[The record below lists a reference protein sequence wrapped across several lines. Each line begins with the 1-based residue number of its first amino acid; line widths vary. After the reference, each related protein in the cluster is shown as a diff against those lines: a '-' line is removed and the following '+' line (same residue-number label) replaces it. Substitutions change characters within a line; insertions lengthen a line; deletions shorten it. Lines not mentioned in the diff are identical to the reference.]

1 MIESSAP
8 STPDVAL
15 QPVSEP
21 QPLRSALLER
31 IPGIVHGLTYR
42 VPGMGRAEGNIGY
55 SGGRDK
61 DDAWAMR
68 HLWAE
73 AIGFDIGLM
82 VNVGQVHGNEVIRA
96 YAEDAGRGAAPGTP
110 VIGYADALVTDAPN
124 VFLSTMHAD
133 CQPILLVD
141 PDRPAV
147 AAVHAGWRGTVADIA
162 GNAVRAMQREFGS
175 DPAALVVYLG
185 PAIGGCCNEVGDEV
199 IDAWKSV
206 ASGLGP
212 LTELAITKPGPKH
225 HFDVARANS
234 LLLQRA
240 GVVPEHMEVSP
251 ICTKCEGDW
260 WFSHRGQGAAAG
272 RQAAFIGI
280 VPVAGAQETGGE

>member
-1 MIESSAP
+1 MIDSPTPPHANGATAATLPAP
-8 STPDVAL
+8 YR
-15 QPVSEP
+15 SE
-21 QPLRSALLER
+21 LLGR

-42 VPGMGRAEGNIGY
+42 VPGMGKAEGNIGY
-55 SGGRDK
+55 SGGRDRE
-61 DDAWAMR
+61 DAWAMR
-68 HLWAE
+68 RQWAE
-73 AIGFDIGLM
+73 AIGFDIELM

-96 YAEDAGRGAAPGTP
+96 YAEDAGRGAAPGTQ
-110 VIGYADALVTDAPN
+110 VIGHADALVTDAPN

-141 PDRPAV
+141 PARPAV

-175 DPAALVVYLG
+175 DPADLIAYLG

-199 IDAWKSV
+199 IDAWK
-206 ASGLGP
+206 AIAADMGP
-212 LTELAITKPGPKH
+212 LVELAITKPGVKH
-225 HFDVARANS
+225 HFDVPRANS

-251 ICTKCEGDW
+251 ICTKCEVDW

-280 VPVAGAQETGGE
+280 VPVVEREAAGE

>member
-1 MIESSAP
+1 MIDFP
-8 STPDVAL
+8 TPPYANGATAATL
-15 QPVSEP
+15 PVPYRSE
-21 QPLRSALLER
+21 LLAR

-42 VPGMGRAEGNIGY
+42 VPGMGKAEGNIGY
-55 SGGRDK
+55 SGGRDRE
-61 DDAWAMR
+61 DAWAMR
-68 HLWAE
+68 RQWAE
-73 AIGFDIGLM
+73 AIGFDIEQM

-96 YAEDAGRGAAPGTP
+96 YPEDAGRGAAPGTE

-141 PDRPAV
+141 PARPAV

-175 DPAALVVYLG
+175 DPADLVAYLG

-199 IDAWKSV
+199 IDAWK
-206 ASGLGP
+206 AIAADMGP
-212 LTELAITKPGPKH
+212 LVELAITKPGAKH
-225 HFDVARANS
+225 HFDVPRANS

-251 ICTKCEGDW
+251 ICTKCEVDW

-280 VPVAGAQETGGE
+280 VPVPEPEAAGE